1 MQVPVRIPFPFFFLD
16 FSIHAAIKAI
26 SASSHRPSRGEPSSR
41 KTAVGIQIKRAASF
55 VRSAKHLVFLRF
67 ELVSIESEFH
77 PGHPLYRSFAPA
89 LTSWRFAE
97 PAGVYRHLNREH
109 RRKETTP

>member
-1 MQVPVRIPFPFFFLD
+1 MQVPVRIPFPLFFLD

-55 VRSAKHLVFLRF
+55 VRSAKHLVSLRF

-77 PGHPLYRSFAPA
+77 PGHPLCRSFAPA
-89 LTSWRFAE
+89 LTSWLFAE
-97 PAGVYRHLNREH
+97 PAGVYRHLNREN